1 MCLLPFDNLPADTSQ
16 PALVKREVSD
26 EIYREQFVRN
36 RKFFGDAGQDK
47 VEGAFVIV
55 VGLGG
60 VGMMRPSS
68 AFHPFGC

>member
-1 MCLLPFDNLPADTSQ
+1 MRFRRCHRFRPFNFHKLPADTLQ

-36 RKFFGDAGQDK
+36 RKFFGDDGQDK

-60 VGMMRPSS
+60 VGM
-68 AFHPFGC
+68 